1 MATGA
6 VVAAGSA
13 LALYYVSRRGG
24 VCPDGEPTETHR
36 GVHFAPTSF
45 LDDLYFLAEG
55 LRWVLRPRAARGPPA
70 APNRMLPMLQGG
82 SRVPRA
88 RECQLVG
95 AGSRCALRNQSGA
108 LSQSGGLL
116 P

>member
-24 VCPDGEPTETHR
+24 VCGGEPLETHR

-55 LRWVLRPRAARGPPA
+55 LRWVLSLLGGTSRPGRP
-70 APNRMLPMLQGG
+70 L
-82 SRVPRA
+82 
-88 RECQLVG
+88 ECCPCC
-95 AGSRCALRNQSGA
+95 AG
-108 LSQSGGLL
+108 
-116 P
+116 